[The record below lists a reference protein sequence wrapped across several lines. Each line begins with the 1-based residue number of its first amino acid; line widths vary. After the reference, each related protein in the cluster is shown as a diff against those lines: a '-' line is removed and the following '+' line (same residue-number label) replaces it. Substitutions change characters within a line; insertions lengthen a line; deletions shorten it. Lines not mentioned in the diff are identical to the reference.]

1 MSHLNLGSVALE
13 YGGDGIRVNA
23 IAPGSTL
30 TPAIEAWSKIQPEQ
44 FNAVLEGI
52 PSGKMATAE
61 DQANTV
67 LFLCSDLAQQIN
79 GVILPVDGGYTA
91 GKLQK

>member
-1 MSHLNLGSVALE
+1 
-13 YGGDGIRVNA
+13 
-23 IAPGSTL
+23 
-30 TPAIEAWSKIQPEQ
+30 
-44 FNAVLEGI
+44 
-52 PSGKMATAE
+52 MATAE

-67 LFLCSDLAQQIN
+67 LFLCSDSAQQIN